1 MHLRLKFTMKLWDS
15 VIAASNLVL
24 QCCKENQSLFSFM
37 MLNSKFEKGGPNAN
51 DISGDEL
58 AGPVFSKWLC
68 PLCWQVLFS
77 CYSSKAKQGYHD
89 HPPCLARPAWSSLPR
104 AQKKGALFSA
114 TRFSAVPMF
123 LPSLPPCELLLQV
136 FHEVVRATVQGV
148 GTGKGWDVGTG
159 KGWDVGR
166 QM

>member
-1 MHLRLKFTMKLWDS
+1 MMHLRLKFTMKLWDS

-24 QCCKENQSLFSFM
+24 QCCKESQSLFSFM

-77 CYSSKAKQGYHD
+77 CYSSKAKQGYGPLGHSILQSWCRLKC
-89 HPPCLARPAWSSLPR
+89 PMTILPVWPGLLGHLYHVP
-104 AQKKGALFSA
+104 KKKV
-114 TRFSAVPMF
+114 RFSALPAF
-123 LPSLPPCELLLQV
+123 QRCLCFYPPSLPVNCCSK
-136 FHEVVRATVQGV
+136 HSM
-148 GTGKGWDVGTG
+148 K
-159 KGWDVGR
+159 
-166 QM
+166 